1 MEYNDLK
8 INLEENKSD
17 IIKAFT
23 IVLGEENKEDITNC
37 INDVILIDFITS
49 GQYKYYLESCNID
62 PNTNEDYLKD
72 KYQAEKVKK
81 YYADQ
86 FIRELSKLI
95 PDNKTI
101 QSEFEKSINNDYVTP
116 LFNNLNGNRIEVTKL
131 IILED
136 LGYNHNIHE
145 PYILHQ
151 NENNIIINRLWDSL
165 FSKTETDIIRQ
176 LVNKY
181 YYEDMYERTLSTG
194 NIKEKQELYNSKKI
208 ISDGGFDYK
217 EIAFC
222 PMSRYV
228 STGISSENGKLVPI
242 LVFCPLF
249 SPNKD
254 TLLSFIHELTH
265 VISMKMF
272 EESNKIRIKK
282 GVKEVIFTKG
292 VNFVDEEAI
301 LKDNPNYYYE
311 EKNRQYLN
319 EAMTQYIATLVTKII
334 LDYNLCDSL
343 FSFTLPKQEARFESS
358 YVNLMLCF
366 KDFFDKN
373 FDDVK
378 NCYMGNYIIEKIGN
392 VSFEQLVEYANEAFG
407 DETKINIIIDNLNN
421 IQNHI

>member
-23 IVLGEENKEDITNC
+23 IVLGEEYKEDITNC

-49 GQYKYYLESCNID
+49 GQYKCYLESCNID

-95 PDNKTI
+95 PDNQTI

-131 IILED
+131 IILEA

-181 YYEDMYERTLSTG
+181 YYEDIYERTLSTG

-228 STGISSENGKLVPI
+228 STGISSENGKLGPI
-242 LVFCPLF
+242 LVFGPLS

-358 YVNLMLCF
+358 YVNLMLCL
-366 KDFFDKN
+366 KKFF
-373 FDDVK
+373 
-378 NCYMGNYIIEKIGN
+378 
-392 VSFEQLVEYANEAFG
+392 
-407 DETKINIIIDNLNN
+407 
-421 IQNHI
+421 